1 MVDQDDSEQFW
12 QIGISIVGV
21 ESGHIEF
28 KGSRDVSIFF
38 LMIFD
43 EIDDSLDFSMDI
55 VVIWCIE
62 VSPKN
67 IFFVEHEFK
76 ELDQEMIFCCIDF
89 IDCGVN
95 LLSGF
100 AVIFQSC

>member
-28 KGSRDVSIFF
+28 EGSWDVSIFF

-55 VVIWCIE
+55 VIIGCIE
-62 VSPKN
+62 IPPED
-67 IFFVEHEFK
+67 ILFVQHEFHK
-76 ELDQEMIFCCIDF
+76 
-89 IDCGVN
+89 
-95 LLSGF
+95 LS
-100 AVIFQSC
+100 